1 MLTMSKPKRKTT
13 SGPHKPRVMVGI
25 PTRIA
30 AALRDEA
37 KQDGMPTLAE
47 LVRHISVEFL
57 KGRGKWPLKE
67 KPAP

>member
-30 AALRDEA
+30 EALRAEA
-37 KQDGMPTLAE
+37 TPDMQTLAE
-47 LVRHISVEFL
+47 LVRHIAIEFL
-57 KGRGKWPLKE
+57 RARGKWPIKE